1 MKLAE
6 GTVGGRVFSSQ
17 WMIGVLAW
25 RLVAVVTR
33 QLSQTLLLSQMCELQ
48 SSVIHSSTTPLG
60 QDISASAG
68 RSQLM
73 KYYYNTGIFLGRFT
87 VGAGKLRA
95 GVVLCVPLPV
105 PLAVA

>member
-1 MKLAE
+1 M
-6 GTVGGRVFSSQ
+6 
-17 WMIGVLAW
+17 GVRDVEMCPVILSD
-25 RLVAVVTR
+25 LTR

-60 QDISASAG
+60 QDISASASS
-68 RSQLM
+68 SQLL
-73 KYYYNTGIFLGRFT
+73 KHYYSTGILLSRFT